1 LHLLSLLSENA
12 TMSENTLINQLPNS
26 LPEGLSLEGLGV
38 PVVGSVVPDL
48 QGTLKVQNRKFPIAI
63 EVKNTGGTATFRE
76 VARQVKAY
84 SAQGGALPFIAGQ
97 FFGEK
102 IRQVAKEE
110 GVGIMDLAGNFYLKK
125 DNILIE
131 KIVEKNPF
139 TKKTPLKNLFAPI
152 SSRITRVLLVQ
163 SQKNW
168 LLSELADEAKVSLG
182 QTHKTIDRM
191 IEEELVEWSE
201 DNKLVLKDPARL
213 LKAWEDTYPSYVS
226 QKFTFFSFEQN
237 QSILVDSLVKKA
249 KDIPFALSFFSGA
262 DLVAPFIRGVNK
274 VQLYVR
280 NQSDVERLKELLEL
294 REVTSGANVEIY
306 VPYDE
311 GVFYQTQ
318 KISTSSQ
325 AEIPVVS
332 NIQLYMD
339 LFSNPAR
346 GKEQAEHLR
355 ELKLGF

>member
-1 LHLLSLLSENA
+1 
-12 TMSENTLINQLPNS
+12 MSENTLINQLPNN

-38 PVVGSVVPDL
+38 PAMGPDL
-48 QGTLKVQNRKFPIAI
+48 QGTLRVQDKEFPVAI

-76 VARQVKAY
+76 AARQVKEY
-84 SAQGGALPFIAGQ
+84 SSQGGAIPFVAGQ

-102 IRQVAKEE
+102 TRQVAKEE

-125 DNILIE
+125 DDILIE
-131 KIVEKNPF
+131 KIVNKNPF
-139 TKKTPLKNLFAPI
+139 SKKTPLKNLFAPI

-163 SQKNW
+163 PKKVW

-182 QTHKTIDRM
+182 QTHKTVDRM
-191 IEEELVEWSE
+191 IEEELVMWNEE
-201 DNKLVLKDPARL
+201 NKLVLKDPTRL
-213 LKAWEDTYPSYVS
+213 LEAWEDAYPSYES

-237 QSILVDSLVKKA
+237 QSSLVNSLVKKA

-262 DLVAPFIRGVNK
+262 DLIAPFIRGVNK
-274 VQLYVR
+274 VQLYA
-280 NQSDVERLKELLEL
+280 QDKDGVERLKELLNL
-294 REVTSGANVEIY
+294 QEVKSGANVEIY
-306 VPYDE
+306 IPYDE
-311 GVFYQTQ
+311 GVLYGLQ
-318 KISTSSQ
+318 KIPISTQ
-325 AEIPVVS
+325 VDIPVVS

-339 LFSNPAR
+339 LFDNPAR